1 MARSIM
7 RPLSLRVLLIA
18 AAAVSARAQFVVTE
32 TYDANATN
40 PFVSADVLPGVP
52 GDQVTIRSAIERINT
67 LPPGTYTV
75 EARHPTLGHERRE
88 VVVPPSGAASVELHL
103 AVR

>member
-1 MARSIM
+1 MEKAE
-7 RPLSLRVLLIA
+7 
-18 AAAVSARAQFVVTE
+18 AVSLKC
-32 TYDANATN
+32 DIH
-40 PFVSADVLPGVP
+40 PWMSAWLWVEDHPWYALSAADG
-52 GDQVTIRSAIERINT
+52 SFAIEGV
-67 LPPGTYTV
+67 PPGTYTV